1 MFHNNNQRKYEI
13 HLPSDLIWVAK
24 MPVSEKLILIWQFSN
39 KLFLN
44 SMLDF
49 TTNIKRGPF

>member
-13 HLPSDLIWVAK
+13 HLPSDLIGVAK
-24 MPVSEKLILIWQFSN
+24 MPVSEKRILIWQFSN